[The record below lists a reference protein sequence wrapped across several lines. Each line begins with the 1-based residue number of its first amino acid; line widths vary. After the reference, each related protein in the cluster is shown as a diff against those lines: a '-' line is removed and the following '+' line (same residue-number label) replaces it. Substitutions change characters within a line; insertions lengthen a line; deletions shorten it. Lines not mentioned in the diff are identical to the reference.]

1 MGLKLYNCKVRLHG
15 DVRDECRKR
24 DVTAGEIRVLQHIH
38 GEDAVLEIIP
48 TGAEALS
55 AIPANAGGLRAEA
68 EERDRLERLYGE
80 APVAKLF
87 GKTQV
92 DVNAEIEGVTQP
104 GPAILRRKAARE
116 AAEALV
122 G

>member
-55 AIPANAGGLRAEA
+55 AIPSNEGGLRDDA
-68 EERDRLERLYGE
+68 EERDRLER
-80 APVAKLF
+80 
-87 GKTQV
+87 
-92 DVNAEIEGVTQP
+92 
-104 GPAILRRKAARE
+104 AR
-116 AAEALV
+116 
-122 G
+122 GRHNSSSSR